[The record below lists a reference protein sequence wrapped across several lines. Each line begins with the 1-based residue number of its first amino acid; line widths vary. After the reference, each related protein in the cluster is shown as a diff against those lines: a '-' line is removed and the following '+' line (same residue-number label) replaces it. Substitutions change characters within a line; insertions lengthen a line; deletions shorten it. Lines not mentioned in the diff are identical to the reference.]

1 MTRWACLFLG
11 LMFVIMPV
19 TLGERGAALPAKE
32 PSPPDPLWSK
42 PGFLFLELFTPHASD
57 YIRFLQTVAG
67 FRLVREETGFAELR
81 SEMGEVM
88 VNSGKAL
95 PAGHPFYGKILGHD
109 QGVGVEIGIVVADLT
124 VARRAALQCNGW
136 SVTDI
141 HRQRWGQSDF
151 RVVTGDGYY
160 FRLTEPAR

>member
-1 MTRWACLFLG
+1 ML
-11 LMFVIMPV
+11 
-19 TLGERGAALPAKE
+19 ALPAKE

-95 PAGHPFYGKILGHD
+95 PAGHPFHGKILGHD
-109 QGVGVEIGIVVADLT
+109 QGVGVEIGIVVARPDGGSS
-124 VARRAALQCNGW
+124 RRIAVQ
-136 SVTDI
+136 
-141 HRQRWGQSDF
+141 
-151 RVVTGDGYY
+151 RVV
-160 FRLTEPAR
+160 RH